1 MFKLKTKNYKNNF
14 RAKKFS
20 LNRFILLKKNYILF
34 AFLTGLGAGI
44 FAILFM
50 YLLNLINHLVLENI
64 VGYIQPRPAG
74 EGGISKTYTLF
85 FKKPYLLPL
94 TVGLG
99 GLISGILVYLFSP
112 ESAGVGTDSAINAY
126 HNQKKLS
133 IKSSIVKLITSAI
146 TIGTGGVSG
155 REGPIALIG
164 AGIGSTVANFF
175 KLGERERRLFLAVGL
190 GAGIAAIFKA
200 PLAGA
205 IISGEVFF
213 KKDFDI
219 EATVLSFIA
228 SITSYTVYCLFFGF
242 QPIFLTNIPTYI
254 KVSHLLFYIGLG
266 IFCALITRVYVFF
279 FHKVTEVFNNLKLP
293 LYFKPLLG
301 GLLAGTIGAF
311 IPMAIGNGYGWLQL
325 IMDGKTIDPYF
336 IALGTIGVIWG
347 VSFTLGSGG
356 SGGVFGPSVMIGGLA
371 GALFSILLNTFFNL
385 NLNITSFMI
394 VGMVS
399 LFGSAAK
406 APLSTL
412 ILVAEMTGGYSLLLP
427 AMLSV
432 FTAYFLSGKRSI
444 FPSQVDTKFD
454 SPAYRNEYGVY
465 ILERLRI
472 KDYMKNPITID
483 PEASLE
489 EAFNLMKKKFIGGL
503 PVVKNG
509 ELIGIITKT
518 DLSGFSPTERK
529 HKKVQE
535 VMNKNLITV
544 TALDTLAHA
553 LELMI
558 NNGIGRLPVVE
569 KENKKN
575 LIGIIAR
582 ADIGKALREQLNQ
595 SL

>member
-1 MFKLKTKNYKNNF
+1 LFNLKTKYKNTF
-14 RAKKFS
+14 RIKKFS
-20 LNRFILLKKNYILF
+20 LNRLIFFKKNYILF

-44 FAILFM
+44 FAVLFM
-50 YLLNLINHLVLENI
+50 DLLNLINYLVLQNI
-64 VGYIQPRPAG
+64 VEYIQPRPAG
-74 EGGISKTYTLF
+74 EGGISETYTLV

-99 GLISGILVYLFSP
+99 GLISAILVYLFSP

-164 AGIGSTVANFF
+164 AGIGSTIVNFF
-175 KLGERERRLFLAVGL
+175 KLEERERRLFLAVGL

-219 EATVLSFIA
+219 ESTVLSFIA

-254 KVSHLLFYIGLG
+254 EVSHLFFYIGLG
-266 IFCALITRVYVFF
+266 IFCALITRIYVFF
-279 FHKVTEVFNNLKLP
+279 FHKITEIFNNLKLP
-293 LYFKPLLG
+293 FYFKPLLG
-301 GLLAGTIGAF
+301 GLLSGTIGAF
-311 IPMAIGNGYGWLQL
+311 IPIAIGNGYGWLQL
-325 IMDGKTIDPYF
+325 IMDGKIIDPYF
-336 IALGTIGVIWG
+336 IALGIIGVILG

-385 NLNITSFMI
+385 NLNVTSFMI

-427 AMLSV
+427 AMVSV
-432 FTAYFLSGKRSI
+432 FTAYFLGGKRSI

-454 SPAYRNEYGVY
+454 SPAYKDELGVY
-465 ILERLRI
+465 ILEKLKV
-472 KDYMKNPITID
+472 KDYMKNPITIT
-483 PEASLE
+483 PEASLND
-489 EAFNLMKKKFIGGL
+489 AFNLMKKKFIFGL
-503 PVVKNG
+503 PVVKNE
-509 ELIGIITKT
+509 ELVGIITKT
-518 DLSGFSPTERK
+518 DLLEIPAKEREK
-529 HKKVQE
+529 KKVQDI
-535 VMNKNLITV
+535 MSKNLITV
-544 TALDTLAHA
+544 TELDTLAYA
-553 LELMI
+553 LEMMI
-558 NNGIGRLPVVE
+558 NYGIGRLPVVKE
-569 KENKKN
+569 KDRKK
-575 LIGIIAR
+575 LIGIIER
-582 ADIGKALREQLNQ
+582 SDIGKALREHLGI
-595 SL
+595 S